1 MKQIKTLV
9 FSVAIVAGTL
19 APLSAAN
26 AWVAAAGGWRGGAVA
41 VGGVHRPYYPPYYR
55 PSGCYGC
62 GAAAGAVAGMAVG
75 AAIATAAR
83 PATVVIQQPAAIVVP
98 QPAYVVHSNLPIGTQ
113 VAQVPGG
120 AKDMVVNGTHYYQ
133 FGQTWYK
140 PYFGSSGVYYEVV
153 PAP

>member
-1 MKQIKTLV
+1 MKHIKTLV

-41 VGGVHRPYYPPYYR
+41 VGGVHHPYYR
-55 PSGCYGC
+55 PAGCYGC

-75 AAIATAAR
+75 AAVATAAR
-83 PATVVIQQPAAIVVP
+83 PATVVVQQPSAIVVQ
-98 QPAYVVHSNLPIGTQ
+98 QPAYVVAPNMPVGTQ
-113 VAQVPGG
+113 LASVPDG
-120 AKDMVVNGTHYYQ
+120 ARDMVVNGTHYYQ
-133 FGQTWYK
+133 VGPTWYK